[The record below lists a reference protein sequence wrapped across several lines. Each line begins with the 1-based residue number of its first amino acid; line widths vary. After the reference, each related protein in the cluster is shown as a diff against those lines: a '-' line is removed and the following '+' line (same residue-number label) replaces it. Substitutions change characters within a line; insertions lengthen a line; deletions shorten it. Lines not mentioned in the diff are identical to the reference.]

1 MNQLKP
7 NAYDQVLTA
16 VFLKYW
22 REDVA
27 EVLFTKDD
35 LIDEAARI
43 GLRIKN
49 LADVLY
55 TYRSRRALPSEL
67 TSRGN
72 WVIASRG
79 AGKYAFVTV
88 PGESIVQIPSH
99 LKVYPI
105 PYAVPEIV
113 ASNLAKDEQG
123 LLTIVRYNRLLDVF
137 SGLACFHLQSHV
149 RTQVKGHG
157 QVEVD
162 DLYVGVDKD
171 GQGFVLPVE
180 AKDAGESLG
189 VDKAVGLTLYARAK
203 FPNLICRPIAV
214 VREKPLQI
222 CCVEFEPTSDLSA
235 VAVVEIRRYALVQE
249 SEKSH

>member
-1 MNQLKP
+1 MTAQP
-7 NAYDQVLTA
+7 ARANAYDRVLTA
-16 VFLKYW
+16 VFQKHWNEGLS
-22 REDVA
+22 
-27 EVLFTKDD
+27 EVLFSKDD

-43 GLRIKN
+43 GVRIKN

-55 TYRSRRALPSEL
+55 TYRSRRALPIEL
-67 TSRGN
+67 KRHGN

-79 AGKYAFVTV
+79 AGKYAFVIV
-88 PGESIVQIPSH
+88 SGESTVQIPRH

-113 ASNLAKDEQG
+113 ANNVARDEQG
-123 LLTIVRYNRLLDVF
+123 LLTVVRYNRLLDVF
-137 SGLACFHLQSHV
+137 TGLACFHLQSHV
-149 RTQVKGHG
+149 RTQIKGHG

-189 VDKAVGLTLYARAK
+189 VDKAVGLTLHARAK

-214 VREKPLQI
+214 VREHPLQI
-222 CCVEFEPTSDLSA
+222 SCVEFEPASELTQ
-235 VAVVEIRRYALVQE
+235 VAVVEIRRYVLIQE
-249 SEKSH
+249 RK